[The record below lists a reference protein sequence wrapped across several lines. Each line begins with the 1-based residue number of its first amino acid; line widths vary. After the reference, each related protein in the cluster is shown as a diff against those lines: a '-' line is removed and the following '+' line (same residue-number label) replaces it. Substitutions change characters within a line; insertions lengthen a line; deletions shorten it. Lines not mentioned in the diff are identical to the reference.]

1 MLHNDSYI
9 HCRILVL
16 HFSIAKQPA
25 LLCGSKLRPTVF
37 ERRMVT
43 NQLPLEDRA
52 GGAGKGLAKEG
63 PPHTVLLQWPER
75 DDVKLTLYAHG
86 LYMWSW
92 QWNGKGVSNSTVV
105 PRSHSCCPYSL
116 LTIEERW
123 HLSSPSLFP
132 HHTSTVVTDWW
143 LDLKGLFQP

>member
-16 HFSIAKQPA
+16 HFSIPKQPA

-52 GGAGKGLAKEG
+52 GGQEKDW
-63 PPHTVLLQWPER
+63 QRR
-75 DDVKLTLYAHG
+75 DH
-86 LYMWSW
+86 
-92 QWNGKGVSNSTVV
+92 
-105 PRSHSCCPYSL
+105 PIPCCYN
-116 LTIEERW
+116 
-123 HLSSPSLFP
+123 
-132 HHTSTVVTDWW
+132 
-143 LDLKGLFQP
+143 DLNVMM